1 VNALQRAIAIC
12 GTQTELARRVK
23 GKPASGHVH
32 YWLQHGF
39 DEDTAIAIERAVAGI
54 VAESPAAA
62 DRAREFGLVT
72 VEQLLPDLEWHRD
85 AAGAV
90 ISYTKRVRPAE
101 AA

>member
-1 VNALQRAIAIC
+1 
-12 GTQTELARRVK
+12 VK

-32 YWLQHGF
+32 YWLQHGI
-39 DEDTAIAIERAVAGI
+39 DEITAIAIERAVADI

-72 VEQLLPDLEWHRD
+72 VDQLLPEIEWHRD
-85 AAGAV
+85 PGGAV
-90 ISYTKRVRPAE
+90 SSYTKRVRPAE